1 MKKVAIAATL
11 SIGII
16 SLSACGGSETI
27 AKTDHGNVT
36 KDELYD
42 AMKAEAGGD
51 VLRQLVTFKIL
62 EDKYD
67 VSDEEVDEKVEE
79 LKEEIGEGYEDL
91 LEQQG
96 LTEEDLKK
104 DLKNQLLQ
112 QAALTEGEEVTDEE
126 VEEYYDHMKEEVEA
140 RHILVEDEETAK
152 EVKKKLDDGED
163 FADLTKA
170 YSTDNS
176 AEDGGDIGF
185 FSAGQM
191 VPEFEDAAYD
201 MEVDEISDPVKSDF
215 GYHII
220 EVLDRQEVEEDVGSL
235 EDNEKEIRDNI
246 LQSRIDPEEAQEK
259 IQSIL
264 DDAEIDIKDEDLED
278 IFDQPEGGGMQVP
291 G

>member
-1 MKKVAIAATL
+1 
-11 SIGII
+11 
-16 SLSACGGSETI
+16 
-27 AKTDHGNVT
+27 
-36 KDELYD
+36 
-42 AMKAEAGGD
+42 
-51 VLRQLVTFKIL
+51 
-62 EDKYD
+62 
-67 VSDEEVDEKVEE
+67 
-79 LKEEIGEGYEDL
+79 L

-126 VEEYYDHMKEEVEA
+126 IEEYYDHMQEEVKA

-163 FADLTKA
+163 FADLAKE

-191 VPEFEDAAYD
+191 VPEFEVAAYD

-220 EVLDRQEVEEDVGSL
+220 EVLDRQEVEEDVESL
-235 EDNEKEIRDNI
+235 DDNEKEIRDNI
-246 LQSRIDPEEAQEK
+246 LKISIDKREVQEK
-259 IQSIL
+259 IRVNVVDEGMEVKVEELEYIF
-264 DDAEIDIKDEDLED
+264 DIKKYVGIKE
-278 IFDQPEGGGMQVP
+278 QGGNSTHILVVLVTVLTSFKI
-291 G
+291 

>member
-1 MKKVAIAATL
+1 
-11 SIGII
+11 
-16 SLSACGGSETI
+16 
-27 AKTDHGNVT
+27 
-36 KDELYD
+36 DELYD

-112 QAALTEGEEVTDEE
+112 QAALTE
-126 VEEYYDHMKEEVEA
+126 VEEYYDHMKEEVKA

-163 FADLTKA
+163 FADLAKE

-201 MEVDEISDPVKSDF
+201 MEVDEISD
-215 GYHII
+215 
-220 EVLDRQEVEEDVGSL
+220 Q
-235 EDNEKEIRDNI
+235 
-246 LQSRIDPEEAQEK
+246 
-259 IQSIL
+259 
-264 DDAEIDIKDEDLED
+264 
-278 IFDQPEGGGMQVP
+278 
-291 G
+291 

>member
-1 MKKVAIAATL
+1 RHVL
-11 SIGII
+11 
-16 SLSACGGSETI
+16 
-27 AKTDHGNVT
+27 
-36 KDELYD
+36 DED
-42 AMKAEAGGD
+42 
-51 VLRQLVTFKIL
+51 Q
-62 EDKYD
+62 
-67 VSDEEVDEKVEE
+67 
-79 LKEEIGEGYEDL
+79 EID
-91 LEQQG
+91 
-96 LTEEDLKK
+96 
-104 DLKNQLLQ
+104 
-112 QAALTEGEEVTDEE
+112 
-126 VEEYYDHMKEEVEA
+126 
-140 RHILVEDEETAK
+140 K
-152 EVKKKLDDGED
+152 EVKKKLDEG
-163 FADLTKA
+163 ADCADIAKE

-176 AEDGGDIGF
+176 AEDGGVIGF

-220 EVLDRQEVEEDVGSL
+220 IVLVRQDVEEVVGSL
-235 EDNEKEIRDNI
+235 EDNEKENRDNI